1 MEFNENLPI
10 DPIPEFEPAADPVI
24 EEEAPQAE
32 PVIVPVA
39 EEEPVL
45 TEDTGWHGVGQ
56 REEVFAEPE
65 PQPEPV
71 FEPAYERTYTPQPE
85 EYTVPKRREKKT
97 GSGKKVLA
105 GILAAAVMVGSC
117 AVTAGIVNRRWEERM
132 EAHQTQV
139 SAQFEAL
146 EDQLQKLEEA

>member
-10 DPIPEFEPAADPVI
+10 DPIPEFEPVADPVI

-32 PVIVPVA
+32 PVTVPVA

-45 TEDTGWHGVGQ
+45 TEDTGWHGVGVGQ
-56 REEVFAEPE
+56 REEVFTE

-85 EYTVPKRREKKT
+85 EYTVPKRREKKS
-97 GSGKKVLA
+97 GSGKKSWP
-105 GILAAAVMVGSC
+105 GS
-117 AVTAGIVNRRWEERM
+117 WP
-132 EAHQTQV
+132 QP
-139 SAQFEAL
+139 
-146 EDQLQKLEEA
+146 